1 MARNPRLLALPC
13 GSGMK
18 FKRCCLGP
26 MMCNLLFYWFVGL
39 PLGMWLCFHAGWG
52 AAGLWTGLCCGLI
65 LIGSVLLAVWR
76 QTVASL

>member
-1 MARNPRLLALPC
+1 
-13 GSGMK
+13 MK

-52 AAGLWTGLCCGLI
+52 AAGLWIGLCCGLI

-76 QTVASL
+76 QTVAAL